1 MASWRVAALAGI
13 MLLATGLRSWGLLS
27 GELVWH
33 PDELVFSVA
42 KPLVLLSGD
51 FNPHFFTYPSFHL
64 YQLGVLSGLHFLA
77 DLFWQNTDRLQPWV
91 ARRLLWEPEL
101 TRDLA
106 RWLSVLYA
114 IATVWLTALVA
125 GRLGG
130 DSSVERSST
139 LATATS
145 TAGLSAAL
153 FVTVNVLLLR
163 QAPIADTDTP
173 LVFWFSCAVW
183 ASLRLLDDASLCRY
197 LTAGALV
204 GACAAT
210 KYPGASVAVAV
221 LAAHLMARRSI
232 LHPRLWLAGGMSL
245 LTFLLLSPYTVLDF
259 ETFRLYFVQQLHH
272 AADGRWNV
280 QHGPLF
286 PLTHTL
292 RYGWGTIVWLGWLTI
307 CGWILWNRSTRHLVV
322 LVASI
327 SGYVAVSWGDLVFVR
342 YILPIVPL
350 QAVLLG
356 SGILL
361 ACRRV
366 AALKAWQPRTIAP
379 AAAALTLVLVAW
391 PAYGAWQVARLQSTE
406 DTRSQ
411 ARSWIDLHV
420 PVGAT
425 ICNYG
430 GWAGDPQV
438 RTYEDLWWRFSKYTQ
453 AYDGDLGALPQVVGK
468 EQAYFSFA
476 VQNQNESQAGG
487 SIRLI
492 HARQCSHV
500 ILHEHTL
507 PYSQLEPGFRQ
518 RLVQEAQ
525 IVTVVDPGS
534 SDGPSV
540 YDEMDAYYIPISGW
554 SVPRPGP
561 RIEIWEVPQYKHQ
574 KKTQRAT
581 SILSRTL
588 SLSASTRLS
597 EGDADA
603 ARAILEQAIS
613 LESENTHAYDVLA
626 QIERKAG
633 NDSAAVTAYLSI
645 LDKSPESPPA
655 LKGLAQL
662 SVGQGDH
669 EEAARWYERAR
680 LQQPRDAKVLN
691 NLAVSYRAVGHP
703 DTAHKLWE
711 QAVRLQV
718 GYADAHFNLGTSL
731 FLDGA
736 GDKALSSLMRA
747 VELAPDS
754 AKYHSNAASAHRA
767 AGQPA
772 RAVELWAGAIQA
784 DSSYVDA
791 YFNLAFTIQY
801 DLSDPAR
808 ALPYWQSARQ
818 LSPADADVVMH
829 GAQTLLDLTRKNEAV
844 AWLRMFL
851 DSNPRHARRR
861 DIEHA
866 LETILAL

>member
-1 MASWRVAALAGI
+1 VASWRIAALAGI

-33 PDELVFSVA
+33 PDEIFMVVF
-42 KPLVLLSGD
+42 PLNLLSGD
-51 FNPHFFTYPSFHL
+51 LNPHTFSYPSFH
-64 YQLGVLSGLHFLA
+64 YYVLGSIYGLQFLV
-77 DLFWQNTDRLQPWV
+77 DLLLGNTDRLQSWV
-91 ARRLLWEPEL
+91 ARRMLWEPEL
-101 TRDLA
+101 ARDTA
-106 RWLSVLYA
+106 RCLGVFYSA
-114 IATVWLTALVA
+114 ATLWVTALVA
-125 GRLGG
+125 GRLR
-130 DSSVERSST
+130 DRSAENQHATFAAVTSNEG
-139 LATATS
+139 LA
-145 TAGLSAAL
+145 AAL
-153 FVTVNVLLLR
+153 LVSVNVLLVR
-163 QAPIADTDTP
+163 QAPIAGTDTP
-173 LVFWFSCAVW
+173 LVFWSCCAVW
-183 ASLRLLDDASLCRY
+183 ASLRLLDGASFRLY
-197 LTAGALV
+197 VIAGAVV
-204 GACAAT
+204 GVCAAT
-210 KYPGASVAVAV
+210 KYPGASVAAAV
-221 LAAHLMARRSI
+221 LASHLLARRSI
-232 LHPRLWLAGGMSL
+232 LDRRLWIAGSVSL
-245 LTFLLLSPYTVLDF
+245 LTFLALAPYTLLDF
-259 ETFRLYFVQQLHH
+259 ETFRLSFLQQLQH

-280 QHGPLF
+280 QHDTLF
-286 PLTHTL
+286 PITETL
-292 RYGWGTIVWLGWLTI
+292 RHGWGTVIWSVWVLV
-307 CGWILWNRSTRHLVV
+307 CGWTLWRRSSRHLVV
-322 LVASI
+322 IVASI
-327 SGYVAVSWGDLVFVR
+327 SGYIAVSWGDLVFVR
-342 YILPIVPL
+342 YVLPIVPL

-361 ACRRV
+361 GCRR
-366 AALKAWQPRTIAP
+366 AAAFRGYQPRTVAP
-379 AAAALTLVLVAW
+379 AAAALMLILTAW

-411 ARSWIDLHV
+411 ARSWIDSHV

-438 RTYEDLWWRFSKYTQ
+438 RTYEDLWWRFSKFTQ
-453 AYDGDLGALPQVVGK
+453 AYDGDRGSLSQAVEK

-476 VQNQNESQAGG
+476 VQNQNESQAVG

-507 PYSQLEPGFRQ
+507 AYSQLEPGLRE

-525 IVTVVDPGS
+525 IVTVVDPGP

-561 RIEIWEVPQYKHQ
+561 RIEIWEVPQYKGQ
-574 KKTQRAT
+574 KKIHCAT

-597 EGDADA
+597 EGDAEG

-613 LESENTHAYDVLA
+613 LEPENTHAYDVLA
-626 QIERKAG
+626 QIERKEG
-633 NDSAAVTAYLSI
+633 NDSAAVMAYLSI

-669 EEAARWYERAR
+669 GQAARWYERAR

-691 NLAVSYRAVGHP
+691 NLAVSYRAVGRP
-703 DTAHKLWE
+703 DTARRLWE
-711 QAVRLQV
+711 QAVRLQT

-736 GDKALSSLMRA
+736 GVKALSSLMRA
-747 VELAPDS
+747 VELAPDR

-772 RAVELWAGAIQA
+772 RAVELWVGALQA

-808 ALPYWQSARQ
+808 ALPYWQSARR

-829 GAQTLLDLTRKNEAV
+829 GAQALLDLTRKNEAV

-861 DIEHA
+861 DMEHT